1 MKIIVYLIAPGED
14 IWWQMLSRG
23 WKMTLNLPRWTPIAP
38 TPSIYHLLW
47 VMCSFKN
54 SPLFPIFVNWLE
66 NLTKWRLL
74 YMSSIPGWTFDD
86 KRYLGGQKWH
96 WPCPIGVMLHAG
108 LYTEYSTWMVP
119 LNAWR
124 ELLFLLINLTILQNE
139 DYCLSHR
146 SRRGHLMTNVI

>member
-1 MKIIVYLIAPGED
+1 MKIIIYLIAPGWTFDDKCYLGGEK
-14 IWWQMLSRG
+14 WHM
-23 WKMTLNLPRWTPIAP
+23 PRWTPIA
-38 TPSIYHLLW
+38 SIYRLLW

-86 KRYLGGQKWH
+86 KRYLGGQKWL
-96 WPCPIGVMLHAG
+96 WPCPIGVMLHAR
-108 LYTEYSTWMVP
+108 LYTEYSAWMVP

-124 ELLFLLINLTILQNE
+124 ELLFLLINLIITQNE
-139 DYCLSHR
+139 DYYLSHR
-146 SRRGHLMTNVI
+146 SWGRHLMTNVI